1 MKRMSLHGEP
11 ILSKLG
17 SRFDPVLKV
26 IEYVSTKKGDA
37 ERGPMV
43 RLNSRE
49 ARFRLL
55 ENGELV
61 RVAGPRRQEFAV
73 LLIDDSIPK
82 GNVALRDV
90 AGVTVSE
97 SVRVSKPDTDTPVSK
112 RHFG

>member
-1 MKRMSLHGEP
+1 MKRMRVQSP
-11 ILSKLG
+11 QIRLG
-17 SRFDPVLKV
+17 SRFEPELKV

-43 RLNSRE
+43 RMSGRE

-55 ENGELV
+55 QDGELAWV
-61 RVAGPRRQEFAV
+61 RGPRRNELAE
-73 LLIDDSIPK
+73 LLIDDNIPA
-82 GNVALRDV
+82 GQVALRDV

-97 SVRVSKPDTDTPVSK
+97 SVTVMKPDLDTPAGK